1 MGSARRHAIAISIIL
16 FLGAASP
23 ACADGYSDLQGRE
36 LQPFVDEQALIGGLL
51 RGLMND
57 KAATLDK
64 VTVGEDSERRL
75 VVHVSGKRLAG
86 KEVRAE
92 VLDGQKAVQREVP
105 AARVTL
111 PEADEGDLTLDLDA
125 AAPEGT
131 ELRSAYLRLR
141 VHKPGKSA
149 AETERMFQLPK
160 KWSRAIS
167 AENLV
172 LKVVMQPEGAAARLR
187 EQPILVMP
195 RLQTVRLA
203 TPVVAA
209 TAVAVTATLE
219 QDSNRPGMDYTSF
232 NLASADPR
240 LCQQACEREA
250 RCQSF
255 TYVKPGV
262 QGSSARC
269 WLKTGVPAARRDS
282 CCVSGVKAKPAEG
295 AAATT
300 VRGAAVATL
309 AARPLTLATARPA
322 AAPPATT
329 VIKPLAVSAKPM
341 LEVSRFKFGLPA
353 ENLGKGARG
362 PGALPID
369 LVSQIGFE
377 AGQDPAEVMRIW
389 PQVYQDRNPASGI
402 FYFMPKAYHLLW
414 DPAEGYGLRMLY
426 GAAAGSDQAG
436 AVVMAARLDAGVDS
450 GDIAFVGDLLR
461 AWQKRNPGSVFTEL
475 RRLPIDKPPEISL
488 AGGLQQVYSIPADK
502 IAINAISDALG
513 QIDIQWATDS
523 VTKENLQIA
532 LVEDIGINGSLTFS
546 PAGGALPPQRIPVEI
561 KLADR
566 TTFGDIRW
574 QRGAKWRNVTPYPL
588 RLRYM
593 HALLFENDLPI
604 VYSWKLDDVTVP
616 PRAQAEFDSARV
628 PAWLDGKAKRMWLD
642 YAVERDCAA
651 CDREV
656 VAAITGGVST
666 LGAAPITFHTLT
678 PLADLNAA
686 EMSVMVRSRYFDPH
700 SREVQT
706 KGPLVLKADGEDFSI
721 GPLYQDPQAE
731 GALFEYQIELVMKD
745 GTTYNGANWVAADR
759 LRVVIGTSQI
769 RQSIGRLPGE

>member
-1 MGSARRHAIAISIIL
+1 MGSARRHRVAIAMIL
-16 FLGAASP
+16 FLGAAAP
-23 ACADGYSDLQGRE
+23 AHAEGYSDLQGRD

-57 KAATLDK
+57 KAATIDK
-64 VTVGEDSERRL
+64 VGVKEDSERRL
-75 VVHVSGKRLAG
+75 VIRVSGKRLAD

-92 VLDGQKAVQREVP
+92 VLGSQKETQREVP
-105 AARVTL
+105 AARAVL
-111 PEADEGDLTLDLDA
+111 AGADEGDLTLDLDA
-125 AAPEGT
+125 VAPEGT

-149 AETERMFQLPK
+149 AEAERMFLLPK

-172 LKVVMQPEGAAARLR
+172 LKIAMQPEGAAAGLR
-187 EQPILVMP
+187 DQPTLVMP

-203 TPVVAA
+203 TPVMAA
-209 TAVAVTATLE
+209 TTVASALE

-232 NLASADPR
+232 NLATADPR
-240 LCQQACEREA
+240 LCQQACDREA

-269 WLKTGVPAARRDS
+269 WLKSGVPAARRDT
-282 CCVSGVKAKPAEG
+282 CCVSGVKAAAPAAP
-295 AAATT
+295 AAAVMPLT
-300 VRGAAVATL
+300 V
-309 AARPLTLATARPA
+309 RPLTTAQPATAQPT
-322 AAPPATT
+322 AT
-329 VIKPLAVSAKPM
+329 VVKPLAVSARPM
-341 LEVSRFKFGLPA
+341 LDVSRFKFGLPA
-353 ENLGKGARG
+353 EDLGKGAGG

-414 DPAEGYGLRMLY
+414 DATEGYGLKMLY
-426 GAAAGSDQAG
+426 GAAAGGDQAG

-488 AGGLQQVYSIPADK
+488 AGGLQQVYSIPADR
-502 IAINAISDALG
+502 IAVNAISDALG
-513 QIDIQWATDS
+513 QIDIQWATDT

-566 TTFGDIRW
+566 ATFGDFRW
-574 QRGAKWRNVTPYPL
+574 QRGMKWRNVTPYPV

-604 VYSWKLDDVTVP
+604 VYSWKLGDVTVP

-628 PAWLDGKAKRMWLD
+628 PAWLDGKARRMWID
-642 YAVERDCAA
+642 YGVERDCAA

-686 EMSVMVRSRYFDPH
+686 ELSVMLRSRYFDPR

-706 KGPLVLKADGEDFSI
+706 RGPLVLKADGEDFTI

-731 GALFEYQIELVMKD
+731 GTLFEYRIELVMKD
-745 GTTYNGANWVAADR
+745 GTTYSGANWVPADR
-759 LRVVIGTSQI
+759 LRVVVGTAQI